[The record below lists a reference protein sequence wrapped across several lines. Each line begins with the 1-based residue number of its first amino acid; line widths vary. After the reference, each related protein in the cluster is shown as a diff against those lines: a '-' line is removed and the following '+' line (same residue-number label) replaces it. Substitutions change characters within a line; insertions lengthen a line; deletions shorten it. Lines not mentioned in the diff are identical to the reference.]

1 MRVPL
6 LVATI
11 AVLAGVA
18 ASAHAEIAVLNN
30 GTTFKVTSRRTEG
43 TTVFLE
49 LKGGGEIGLPA
60 TEVRGFVPDEV
71 VDEVEPQAAA
81 GGDVRALATEAARRH
96 GLDPALV
103 LAVVG
108 VESAFRPDAVS
119 PKGAQGLMQ
128 LMPAA
133 AASLGV
139 ADPLDAAANLDGGAK
154 HLQSLVERYHGDL
167 KKALAAYNAGAGAV
181 DRHGGV
187 PPYAETR
194 AYVGKVLERYQ
205 AAR

>member
-1 MRVPL
+1 MRVVL
-6 LVATI
+6 LAATI
-11 AVLAGVA
+11 AVVAGA
-18 ASAHAEIAVLNN
+18 ATSAQAEIAVLNN
-30 GTTFKVTSRRTEG
+30 GMTFKVASRRTEG
-43 TTVFLE
+43 ATVYLS
-49 LKGGGEIGLPA
+49 LKGGGEIGLPSA
-60 TEVRGFVPDEV
+60 EVRGFVPDEV
-71 VDEVEPQAAA
+71 MDEVEPLAAA
-81 GGDVRALATEAARRH
+81 GGDVRALAIDAARRH

-128 LMPAA
+128 LMPAT

-139 ADPLDAAANLDGGAK
+139 ADPFDAAANLDGGAK
-154 HLQSLVERYHGDL
+154 HLQDLVERYHGDL
-167 KKALAAYNAGAGAV
+167 NKALAAYNAGAGAV

-194 AYVGKVLERYQ
+194 AYVGKVLRRYQ
-205 AAR
+205 ATR